1 MGISSTLVDLGM
13 LPIQDISQ
21 LPKSAREVLTVAG
34 LILEHLREAQA
45 SDTGSLDCAHGFGLS
60 APAFFHSFFPL
71 PLGMTVIYIF
81 THTQTH
87 TYIYL

>member
-45 SDTGSLDCAHGFGLS
+45 SDTGSLD
-60 APAFFHSFFPL
+60 
-71 PLGMTVIYIF
+71 
-81 THTQTH
+81 
-87 TYIYL
+87 